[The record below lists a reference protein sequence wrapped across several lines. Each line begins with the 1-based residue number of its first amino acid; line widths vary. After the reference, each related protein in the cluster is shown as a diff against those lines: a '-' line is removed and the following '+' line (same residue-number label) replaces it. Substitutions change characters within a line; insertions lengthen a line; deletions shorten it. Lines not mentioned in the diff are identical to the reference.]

1 MKQIKTIFMVALA
14 IVLAN
19 GFVGCQKKDKKSNQ
33 RTFSVQKFKENLK
46 INMGTTTRGYSIVI
60 SKGGQF
66 ADSINYGFATI
77 SASSGSTTPMT
88 MHTYINIASVTKA
101 FTAIAA
107 IKLLAQN
114 NIPTNTKIKD
124 YLPAYWNAHADV
136 ENITFMELLTHS
148 SGLRQGSTS
157 YDSLRFTCN
166 NGLEGSKS
174 RSYANMNLALFRV
187 LLPYINNKF
196 DTKLNESVAVSGN
209 TTAAFEATLTQK
221 YLTLMQEN
229 VFTPS
234 GIPNASCNIKTVP
247 GPKSACFSESDP
259 IQIDAD
265 MGPDGGDW
273 TEICGGGGYVLSTY
287 QMASV
292 MAFLSHST
300 TLLYA
305 EQKTV
310 MNSNLAGWD
319 PEDSPNTSAGRAY
332 GKDGALQW
340 GGPGLQ
346 TYVCRYPNGVEVA
359 ISVNSYNGVWKL
371 LGTIALSA
379 YEDSWLD

>member
-1 MKQIKTIFMVALA
+1 MKQIKTILMLAWAVA
-14 IVLAN
+14 IISHVS
-19 GFVGCQKKDKKSNQ
+19 GCKKDKKSND

-46 INMGTTTRGYSIVI
+46 INMDTSIRGYSVVI
-60 SKGGQF
+60 GKDGQF

-77 SASSGSTTPMT
+77 SASSGNTTPMT
-88 MHTYINIASVTKA
+88 MHCYINIASVTKT

-107 IKLLAQN
+107 IKLLDQN
-114 NIPTNTKIKD
+114 SIPLNTTIED
-124 YLPAYWNAHADV
+124 YLPAYWNAHAQV
-136 ENITFMELLTHS
+136 KAITFMELLTHS
-148 SGLRQGSTS
+148 GGLRQSSTS
-157 YDSLRFTCN
+157 YDSLRATCSRPL
-166 NGLEGSKS
+166 GGSKS
-174 RSYANMNLALFRV
+174 RSYANCNLALFRV

-196 DTKLNESVAVSGN
+196 DTKLNESVAVNNN

-221 YLTLMQEN
+221 YMTLMQDN

-234 GIPNASCNIKTVP
+234 GIPNASCNINAVP

-259 IQIDAD
+259 IQIDAA
-265 MGPDGGDW
+265 MGPFGGDW
-273 TEICGGGGYVLSTY
+273 TEICGGGGYVLTTF
-287 QMASV
+287 QMASI
-292 MAFLSHST
+292 MAYLSHTT
-300 TLLYA
+300 TLLSA
-305 EQKTV
+305 DQKTV

-359 ISVNSYNGVWKL
+359 ISVNSYNGVWKG
-371 LGTIALSA
+371 LGTLALNA
-379 YEDSWLD
+379 YEDSWID